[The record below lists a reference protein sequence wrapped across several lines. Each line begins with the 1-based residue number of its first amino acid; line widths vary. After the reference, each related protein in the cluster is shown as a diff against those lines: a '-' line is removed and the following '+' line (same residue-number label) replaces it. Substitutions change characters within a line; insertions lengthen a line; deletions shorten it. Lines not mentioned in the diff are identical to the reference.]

1 MSTSLCFSKP
11 TGPIRKNS
19 AGIEHI
25 GGLYGYAMILTHN
38 RTEAED
44 LVQDTYVRAIRAVER
59 LREDSNVKVWLF
71 TILRNVWFNRLR
83 RQRAQPQLMEIDRDT
98 NTANLIAETSKDPY
112 ELYALKTD
120 RELVREAIQKLPSEF
135 REIILLREYEE
146 LSYHEIA
153 SVLNCPLG
161 TVMSRLGRARSKLR
175 TELHEALQGVAPVEG
190 GPANQHPQ

>member
-1 MSTSLCFSKP
+1 MFLETNRSNQED
-11 TGPIRKNS
+11 G

-38 RTEAED
+38 HAEAED

-71 TILRNVWFNRLR
+71 TILRNVWLNRLR
-83 RQRAQPQLMEIDRDT
+83 SRRTQPQLMEIDRDSDT
-98 NTANLIAETSKDPY
+98 SNLIAETSKNPY
-112 ELYALKTD
+112 ELYAIKTEHD
-120 RELVREAIQKLPSEF
+120 QVREAIQELPSEF

-146 LSYHEIA
+146 LSYQEIA
-153 SVLNCPLG
+153 SVLDCPVG

-175 TELHEALQGVAPVEG
+175 TALYQALPGATARQMTPSSL
-190 GPANQHPQ
+190 PDSSASL

>member
-1 MSTSLCFSKP
+1 MFLET
-11 TGPIRKNS
+11 IRSNLEDG

-38 RTEAED
+38 PTEAED

-83 RQRAQPQLMEIDRDT
+83 SRRTRPQLLEIDQDT
-98 NTANLIAETSKDPY
+98 NSVNLIAETSKDPY
-112 ELYALKTD
+112 ELYATKT
-120 RELVREAIQKLPSEF
+120 EQEHVRQAIQKLPSES

-146 LSYHEIA
+146 LSYREIA
-153 SVLNCPLG
+153 SVLDCPVG
-161 TVMSRLGRARSKLR
+161 TVMSRLGRARSRLR
-175 TELHEALQGVAPVEG
+175 TALYEALRGAVPSEG
-190 GPANQHPQ
+190 RPGNEPRQ

>member
-1 MSTSLCFSKP
+1 MFLETNRSNLED
-11 TGPIRKNS
+11 G

-38 RTEAED
+38 HTEAED

-83 RQRAQPQLMEIDRDT
+83 SRRTRPQLLEIDQDT
-98 NTANLIAETSKDPY
+98 NSLNLIAETSKDPY
-112 ELYALKTD
+112 ELYATKT
-120 RELVREAIQKLPSEF
+120 EQEHVREAIQKLPSES

-146 LSYHEIA
+146 LSYREIA
-153 SVLNCPLG
+153 SVLDCPVG
-161 TVMSRLGRARSKLR
+161 TVMSRLGRARSRLR
-175 TELHEALQGVAPVEG
+175 TALYEALRGAVPPEG
-190 GPANQHPQ
+190 GPGNEPRQ

>member
-1 MSTSLCFSKP
+1 MFFKTNRSNQED
-11 TGPIRKNS
+11 G

-38 RTEAED
+38 HTEAED

-83 RQRAQPQLMEIDRDT
+83 RRRTQPQLMEIDRDT

-112 ELYALKTD
+112 ELYVVKT
-120 RELVREAIQKLPSEF
+120 EQEQVREAIQKLPSEF
-135 REIILLREYEE
+135 REIIRLREYEE
-146 LSYHEIA
+146 LSFQEIA
-153 SVLNCPLG
+153 SVLDCPVG

-175 TELHEALQGVAPVEG
+175 TMLYEALQGAARVEG
-190 GPANQHPQ
+190 GPGNEVRQ